1 MPASRK
7 IFSVQ
12 NLAEKFKQAKAL
24 VLTDYSGLKVGQI
37 NELRKEI
44 KKAGGEFEIVKNRLL
59 GLAMKESKFS
69 GLDPELKLIGPT
81 AAMWV
86 YQDDFSLLKILVN
99 FVKKTEL
106 PKISGACSFRI
117 SGACSSRIKFGFWD
131 GKMISIE
138 RIKELA
144 SLPGMPELRNK
155 LVGTLQSPI
164 YGLTRDLKWNIQ
176 KLVLV
181 LKVIKPKGGES

>member
-1 MPASRK
+1 MPTSRK
-7 IFSVQ
+7 IFTVQ

-37 NELRKEI
+37 NELRKEV

-69 GLDPELKLIGPT
+69 GLDPELELIGPT

-86 YQDDFSLLKILVN
+86 YQDDFSLLKILDN

-106 PKISGACSFRI
+106 PKI

-144 SLPGMPELRNK
+144 SLPGMSELKNR